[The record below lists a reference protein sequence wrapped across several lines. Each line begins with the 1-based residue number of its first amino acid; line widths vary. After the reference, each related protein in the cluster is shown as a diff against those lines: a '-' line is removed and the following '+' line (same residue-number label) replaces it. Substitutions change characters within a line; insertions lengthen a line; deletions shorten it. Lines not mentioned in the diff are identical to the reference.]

1 MSKFLFFMSLFTKL
15 QENNVKG
22 QVTFFGFSGQLSF
35 LISLFLLISCTGS
48 KKEHT
53 VQTTKIE
60 AVNVEPLHTKATST
74 DTLSDVQKI
83 MGLTKLAMEV
93 KYNFVFYHQL
103 PFDWEDLIE
112 SSIPAVLATR
122 DTYGYCRELEKIC
135 ARLRDGHTG
144 ITYSYLSHSS
154 EKIATPPF
162 TTRLFHNKVYI
173 DKIYNDRL
181 SDMGMEKGM
190 EVVKVNGMDVHGYI
204 NKHVRPYI
212 CSSTTQW
219 TDYVI
224 FNRNEL
230 SRGKVKDTLTIELK
244 ERGNKPLEIKID
256 RGMAWKKMDA
266 SVFDFSLLEG
276 NVGLLKINT
285 FRDNYYNR
293 QFRDQFDKIYGEI
306 LQTDALVIDIRNNN
320 GGNSGNGDYILG
332 HLTGEPF
339 ATGGKMGS
347 RMYIPYFAS
356 RGRKEQ
362 WYEDEE
368 YTAPSIAG
376 KRIYEKPVVILVSG
390 GTISA
395 AENFCAA
402 FRGMKRGLL
411 IGVPTAGSS
420 GNPITQPLIKG
431 IADVRICPETWF
443 ELDGKEFIGIGII
456 PDIRIRDTFNDFLT
470 GRDAVLEEGLHRL
483 RIANHD

>member
-1 MSKFLFFMSLFTKL
+1 MPKFLFFMCVFTKL
-15 QENNVKG
+15 QENNVNRSAG
-22 QVTFFGFSGQLSF
+22 ISRVLVRLSF
-35 LISLFLLISCTGS
+35 LISLVLLVSCARP
-48 KKEHT
+48 KENA
-53 VQTTKIE
+53 VQTTEIE
-60 AVNVEPLHTKATST
+60 AMNVEPTHTKAASS

-83 MGLTKLAMEV
+83 MGLTKLGMEV

-103 PFDWEDLIE
+103 PFDWDNLIE
-112 SSIPAVLATR
+112 SSIPTILATR
-122 DTYGYCRELEKIC
+122 DTYEYCRELEKIC
-135 ARLRDGHTG
+135 AQLRDGHTG

-162 TTRLFHNKVYI
+162 TTRLFNNKVYI
-173 DKIYNDRL
+173 DKIYNDLL
-181 SDMGMEKGM
+181 SDMGMKKGM
-190 EVVKVNGMDVHGYI
+190 EVVKVNGMDVHEYI
-204 NKHVRPYI
+204 NEYVRAYI
-212 CSSTTQW
+212 CSSTPQW

-244 ERGNKPLEIKID
+244 ETGNRPLEMKID
-256 RGMAWKKMDA
+256 RGMAWKKMNT
-266 SVFDFSLLEG
+266 SICDFSLLEG

-285 FRDNYYNR
+285 FRDNYFNQ
-293 QFRDQFDKIYGEI
+293 QFKDQFDKVYEEI

-356 RGRKEQ
+356 RDRKEQ
-362 WYEDEE
+362 WYDGEE

-376 KRIYEKPVVILVSG
+376 KTIYEKSVVVLISN
-390 GTISA
+390 GTMSA
-395 AENFCAA
+395 AENFCVT
-402 FRGMKRGLL
+402 FRDMKRGLL
-411 IGVPTAGSS
+411 IGTPTAGST
-420 GNPITQPLIKG
+420 GNPITLPLIKG

-456 PDIRIRDTFNDFLT
+456 PDMRIRDTFNDFLT
-470 GRDAVLEEGLHRL
+470 GRDAVLEEGLHQL
-483 RIANHD
+483 KIANHN